1 MFMKAGE
8 LIKYLEEW
16 APPGASWEKDNVG
29 LLVGKKTTEIK
40 RIFLCLELNPKT
52 LDEALKLNCNFI
64 FTHHPLIFRPLKN
77 LNFTKS
83 IKKQLIAQ
91 LIKND
96 IVLYSAH
103 TNLDFTKDGVS
114 FELAHRLK
122 LQNVNFL
129 EYEEDNQFK
138 LVVFVPENYFEKV
151 SSALFNAGAGIIGN
165 YSNCSYS
172 SEGTGTFLGN
182 EFTNPYFGKKLN
194 LEKVKEIRLE
204 LLVNKWKLN
213 NVLTA
218 LTNSHPYEEPAYDIY
233 PLKNKNVNYGAG
245 AIGNLLKPMTENE
258 FLNFLSKSIKSQNIR
273 YCKGT
278 NAKINRVAVCGGSCS
293 DKYKAAIS
301 AGADAFVTADIG
313 YHTFEEAQGSILLV
327 DAGHYETEVHSIDA
341 VERKLKKFLKEN
353 NSKIELF
360 KFKGNTNPVKFLKI

>member
-16 APPGASWEKDNVG
+16 APPGASWEKDNIG

-40 RIFLCLELNPKT
+40 RIFLCLELNKRT

-77 LNFTKS
+77 LNFTND

-114 FELAHRLK
+114 FELARRLK
-122 LQNVNFL
+122 LQNVSFL
-129 EYEEDNQFK
+129 EYEEANQYK
-138 LVVFVPENYFEKV
+138 LVVFVPQNYSEKV
-151 SSALFNAGAGIIGN
+151 SSALFLSGAGIIGD
-165 YSNCSYS
+165 YSNCSYYG
-172 SEGTGTFLGN
+172 EGTGTFLGN
-182 EFTNPYFGKKLN
+182 NFTNPKFGKKLK
-194 LEKVKEIRLE
+194 LEKVKEFRLE
-204 LLVNKWKLN
+204 FLVNKWKLN

-218 LTNSHPYEEPAYDIY
+218 LKNSHPYEEPAYDIY
-233 PLKNKNVNYGAG
+233 PLKNKNVNYGVG
-245 AIGNLLKPMTENE
+245 AIGNLKEPMTEKN
-258 FLNFLSKSIKSQNIR
+258 FLSFLSKSINSKNIR
-273 YCKGT
+273 YCKGKK
-278 NAKINRVAVCGGSCS
+278 NKVSRIAVCGGSCS

-301 AGADAFVTADIG
+301 AGADAFVTADVG
-313 YHTFEEAQGSILLV
+313 YHTFEEAQGNILLV

-341 VERKLKKFLKEN
+341 VERKLKKFLKLN